1 MMMKMEDFDMEK
13 EFKGTKGEWY
23 HEFTSLSQY
32 SPNGHSTIK
41 AGIAGTPVAILPM
54 PIGGINTK
62 ERNIS
67 NAQLIAT
74 APELLEALQNIII
87 AFTASLEAEG
97 YDENEEIIN
106 ARKVINKALGKVE

>member
-1 MMMKMEDFDMEK
+1 MEK

-41 AGIAGTPVAILPM
+41 AGIAGTPVALLPM

-67 NAQLIAT
+67 NAHLIAA
-74 APELLEALQNIII
+74 APELLDALRVCW
-87 AFTASLEAEG
+87 ASLKTYG
-97 YDENEEIIN
+97 DHPIIDKQCKL
-106 ARKVINKALGKVE
+106 AINKALNIN